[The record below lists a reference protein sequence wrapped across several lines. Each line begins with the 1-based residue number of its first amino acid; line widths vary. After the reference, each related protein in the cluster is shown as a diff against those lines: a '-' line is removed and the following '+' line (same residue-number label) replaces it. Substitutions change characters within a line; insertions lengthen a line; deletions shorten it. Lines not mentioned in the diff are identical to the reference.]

1 MDPLVYMI
9 IVFTFF
15 PAVLW
20 TIFKDN
26 GIAPYK
32 TLIPFYNYF
41 LWNKLIGK
49 PLYWYVLL
57 FVPFINVFMVFLM
70 IVEIAKC
77 YQKYDLGSQALAVL
91 FPYVYLPYLGHSPKE
106 KYLEPSKRPII
117 KKGALREWVDAII
130 FAVVAAS
137 IIRMFLFEAYTIP
150 TSSMEKSLLVGDYLF
165 VSKIAYGPKI
175 PNTPIAFPFVHHTLP
190 LTQYTKSFVE
200 WIKLPYYR
208 FPGLGKVKRNDPVVF
223 NYPSG
228 DTVILERQNEDYY
241 RVVRMAEQEAK
252 YRFGSR
258 YYAGMGRKMIWEQY
272 HVTSRPVDKRENYIK
287 RCVALP
293 GDTLQIIDQQV
304 YINGQP
310 GYNPPA
316 MQFTYRIITEGR
328 PLSQR
333 VLDKIGVS
341 AEDAEMYKA
350 YGVLPLTA
358 DMAKQLQGFP
368 GVIKV
373 EKNLMP
379 AGMWSPDIFPFDS
392 TYRWNVDNFGP
403 LYIPKAGDE
412 VEITAATLPL
422 YRRII
427 EVYEG
432 NRVELNGNQVL
443 INGLPA
449 RTYRIKQNYYWM
461 MGDNRHNSADSRYW
475 GFVPE
480 DHVVGKAVFVWLSLD
495 KDKTLGEGKI
505 RWNKMFRIPK

>member
-1 MDPLVYMI
+1 MDPLVYI
-9 IVFTFF
+9 LFVFTFF

-20 TIFKDN
+20 TIFRDN

-32 TLIPFYNYF
+32 TLIPFYNYY

-49 PLYWYVLL
+49 PLYWYLLL
-57 FVPFINVFMVFLM
+57 FMPFINVFMVFLM
-70 IVEIAKC
+70 IVEMAKC
-77 YQKYDLGSQALAVL
+77 YQKYDLGPQALAVL
-91 FPYVYLPYLGHSPKE
+91 VPVVYLPYLGASPNE
-106 KYLEPSKRPII
+106 KYLNPAQRPVI
-117 KKGALREWVDAII
+117 KKSSLREWVDAII
-130 FAVVAAS
+130 FAVVAAT

-175 PNTPIAFPFVHHTLP
+175 PNTPLSFPFVHHTLP
-190 LTQYTKSFVE
+190 LTKYTKSFVE

-241 RVVRMAEQEAK
+241 RVVRMAEQEAQ

-258 YYAGMGRKMIWEQY
+258 YYPGMGRKMIWEQY

-304 YINGQP
+304 YINGKP
-310 GYNPPA
+310 GFNPPQ
-316 MQFTYRIITEGR
+316 MQFTYRILTQGR
-328 PLSQR
+328 PLSKR

-341 AEDAEMYKA
+341 AEDAEMYSA
-350 YGVLPLTA
+350 YGILPLT
-358 DMAKQLQGFP
+358 DGMVKELKSVP
-368 GVIKV
+368 GVLKV
-373 EKNLMP
+373 ERNLMP

-392 TYRWNVDNFGP
+392 AYRWNIDNFGP
-403 LYIPKAGDE
+403 LYIPKAGD
-412 VEITAATLPL
+412 VVSITPETLPL

-432 NRVELNGNQVL
+432 NKLETKGKDIF
-443 INGLPA
+443 INGA
-449 RTYRIKQNYYWM
+449 KSDTYTLKQDYYWM

-480 DHVVGKAVFVWLSLD
+480 DHIVGKAVFVWLSLD
-495 KDKTLGEGKI
+495 KDKTLSEGKI